1 MPAHYMITKIDP
13 LTVEYTR
20 NARMAFAMIVIGIF
34 LTVFGAYMFLPKRV
48 RWKIEKLNVVNCVT
62 VYTCNYRYNHYYWFI
77 LSFNVFSQII
87 PFKQT
92 QTNPK
97 QYH

>member
-1 MPAHYMITKIDP
+1 MDAMPAHYMITKIDP

-48 RWKIEKLNVVNCVT
+48 R
-62 VYTCNYRYNHYYWFI
+62 
-77 LSFNVFSQII
+77 
-87 PFKQT
+87 
-92 QTNPK
+92 
-97 QYH
+97 

>member
-48 RWKIEKLNVVNCVT
+48 RLKIEKL
-62 VYTCNYRYNHYYWFI
+62 RMS
-77 LSFNVFSQII
+77 LLDL
-87 PFKQT
+87 
-92 QTNPK
+92 
-97 QYH
+97 